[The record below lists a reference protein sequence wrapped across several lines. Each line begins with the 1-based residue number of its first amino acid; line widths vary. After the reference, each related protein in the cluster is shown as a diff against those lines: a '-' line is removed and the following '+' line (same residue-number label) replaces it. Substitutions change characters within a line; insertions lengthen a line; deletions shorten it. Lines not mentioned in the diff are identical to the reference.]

1 LFSFAIFALGGCA
14 ADSGARDGAPGATAA
29 PAPVRLFTVP
39 EFCEGVVFDRDGVGY
54 ISSGKFVYCFTP
66 GGKPEVW
73 AETGGA
79 NGHKILADG
88 THLVCDRSQKAVL
101 HLSADGKILG
111 QAAGACDGKPL
122 RAPNDLTL
130 DTKSGGFY
138 FTDPEESDLDR
149 RIGTVHYVDSSGK
162 VTEVDSGLAYGNG
175 IALSADGKQ
184 LFVDETFTNRVY
196 VYDVLAPGKLSPR
209 RVFAE
214 LPKPPQHGKEH
225 IANLCDGM
233 CLDAGG
239 NLYVAHFGTGVVDV
253 IDPAGKH
260 LRTLDA
266 GNIACSNVA
275 FGGPKRDQL
284 FVTGGLGPI
293 GKAEGAVFRIDL
305 GVKGLGILPDGV
317 KR

>member
-1 LFSFAIFALGGCA
+1 MRVTLVAGVLCAVAVLTGGA
-14 ADSGARDGAPGATAA
+14 GNV
-29 PAPVRLFTVP
+29 PAPRPTPLRLFTVP
-39 EFCEGVVFDRDGVGY
+39 EFCEGVVFDRDGAGY
-54 ISSGKFVYCFTP
+54 ISSGKFVYRFALD
-66 GGKPEVW
+66 GKPEVW

-111 QAAGACDGKPL
+111 KAAGECDGKPL

-130 DTKSGGFY
+130 DRANGGFY
-138 FTDPEESDLDR
+138 FTDPELSDLDH
-149 RIGTVHYVDSSGK
+149 RIGTVHYVDSNGK
-162 VTEVDSGLAYGNG
+162 VTQVDSGLAYGNG
-175 IALSADGKQ
+175 IVLSADGKK

-196 VYDVLAPGKLSPR
+196 VYDVLGPGKLSPR

-214 LPKPPQHGKEH
+214 LPTPPQSKEH

-233 CLDAGG
+233 CLDAAG
-239 NLYVAHFGTGVVDV
+239 NLYVAHFGTGVIDV
-253 IDPAGKH
+253 IDPTGKH

-275 FGGPKRDQL
+275 FGGPKQDQL

-305 GVKGLGILPDGV
+305 GVNGLKILP
-317 KR
+317 K

>member
-1 LFSFAIFALGGCA
+1 MRVMLVTFALA
-14 ADSGARDGAPGATAA
+14 VLTGAGDARPPAA
-29 PAPVRLFTVP
+29 PQPVRLFTVP
-39 EFCEGVVFDRDGVGY
+39 EFTEGVVFDREGNGY
-54 ISSGKFVYCFTP
+54 ISSGKYVYRFTE

-88 THLVCDRSQKAVL
+88 THLLCDRSQKAVL
-101 HLSADGKILG
+101 HLSQGGKILG
-111 QAAGACDGKPL
+111 KAASECDGKPL

-130 DTKSGGFY
+130 DAANGGFY
-138 FTDPEESDLDR
+138 FTDPEESDLEH
-149 RIGTVHYVDSSGK
+149 RIGTVHYVDAKGK
-162 VTEVDSGLAYGNG
+162 VSQVDSGLAYGNG
-175 IALSADGKQ
+175 IVLSADGKK
-184 LFVDETFTNRVY
+184 LFVDETFTRNVY
-196 VYDVLAPGKLSPR
+196 VYDVLAPGKLGPR

-214 LPKPPQHGKEH
+214 LPDPIVKELP

-233 CLDAGG
+233 CLDAAG
-239 NLYVAHFGTGVVDV
+239 NLYVAHFGTGVIDV

-260 LRTLDA
+260 LRTLLA

-275 FGGPKRDQL
+275 FGGPNTDQL

-305 GVKGLGILPDGV
+305 GVKGLKTLP
-317 KR
+317 K

>member
-1 LFSFAIFALGGCA
+1 MVVAGCA
-14 ADSGARDGAPGATAA
+14 AASRDERADRSADARPAPK
-29 PAPVRLFTVP
+29 PVRLFTVP
-39 EFCEGVVFDRDGVGY
+39 EFTEGVVFDRDGVGY
-54 ISSGKFVYCFTP
+54 ISSGKYVYRFTP

-111 QAAGACDGKPL
+111 KAASACDGKPL

-130 DTKSGGFY
+130 DSRHGGFY
-138 FTDPEESDLDR
+138 FTDPEESDLEH
-149 RIGTVHYVDSSGK
+149 RIGTVHYVDVQGN
-162 VTEVDSGLAYGNG
+162 VTQVDSGLAYGNG
-175 IALSADGKQ
+175 IALSADWKK
-184 LFVDETFTNRVY
+184 LFVDETFTTRVY
-196 VYDVLAPGKLSPR
+196 VYDVLAPGKLGPR

-214 LPKPPQHGKEH
+214 LPQPPQDREH

-233 CLDAGG
+233 CLDAAG
-239 NLYVAHFGTGVVDV
+239 NLYVAHFGTGVIDV
-253 IDPAGKH
+253 LDPAGKH
-260 LRTLDA
+260 LRTLEA

-275 FGGPKRDQL
+275 FGGPKLDQL

-305 GVKGLGILPDGV
+305 GVKGLRILP
-317 KR
+317 K